1 MPDTDYRYCP
11 HCRAELAAVE
21 RGGRMRLACSRCDF
35 VHWRNPVPV
44 VAAVVERA
52 GRVVLVHSI
61 GRPPTW
67 FGLVAG
73 FLERGEHPETA
84 VLREVAEELG
94 LAARLVATI
103 GIYPFDRLNQV
114 IFAYHVEV
122 GDGPIVLAADELDD
136 FREVPLEKLRPWRQG
151 TGPALRDWLVARGFD
166 PPSVDFGTPLES

>member
-11 HCRAELAAVE
+11 HCRAELATVE
-21 RGGRMRLACSRCDF
+21 RGGQPRLACPRCSF

-44 VAAVVERA
+44 VAAVVERS

-67 FGLVAG
+67 YGLVAG
-73 FLERGEHPETA
+73 FLERGEHPEAA

-94 LAARLVATI
+94 LEARLVATI

-114 IFAYHVEV
+114 IFAYHVQV
-122 GDGPIVLAADELDD
+122 ADGPITLAADELDD
-136 FREVPLEKLRPWRQG
+136 YKEVPLEKLRPRRQG
-151 TGPALRDWLVARGFD
+151 TGPALRDWLIARGFD
-166 PPSVDFGTPLES
+166 PPIVDFGTPLEL